1 MILVT
6 GATGTVGTFLV
17 AELAAL
23 DAPFRAL
30 TRSEVRATALRARGF
45 HVVVGDFQDPESL
58 RPAVAGVERIFLLS
72 PIHARLVEHEA
83 KVLGVARQHGAPH
96 VVKLSVID
104 ADTDSPCRFL
114 RVHGES
120 EEAVRRSALPF
131 TFLRP
136 NSFMQNWLGAPAA
149 TARHEGR
156 LYSNYGAASVSH
168 VDAADVGR
176 AAAAVLLGIGHEG
189 RTYTLTGPAGVTMLE
204 VAAILA
210 ERTGRPVHHV
220 ELSDVE
226 LRGAL
231 HAASLPPWLADGVVE
246 LGRYFRTGHAGS
258 TSDTVR
264 RLTGIPPAS
273 VAEFL
278 GRHREHFTP

>member
-6 GATGTVGTFLV
+6 GATGTVGSFLV

-30 TRSEVRATALRARGF
+30 TRSEAHATALRARGF

-58 RPAVAGVERIFLLS
+58 RPAVEGVERIFLLS
-72 PIHARLVEHEA
+72 PIDARLVEYETN
-83 KVLGVARQHGAPH
+83 VLGVAREYGTPH

-104 ADTDSPCRFL
+104 ADAASPCRCL

-136 NSFMQNWLGAPAA
+136 GSFMQNWLGAPAA
-149 TARHEGR
+149 TVRRDGL
-156 LYSNYGAASVSH
+156 LYSNYGEAPVNH
-168 VDAADVGR
+168 VDAADIGR
-176 AAAAVLLGIGHEG
+176 AAAVVLLGIGHEG
-189 RTYTLTGPAGVTMLE
+189 RTYTLTGPASVTMPD
-204 VAAILA
+204 VAELLA
-210 ERTGRPVHHV
+210 ERIGRPVRHV

-231 HAASLPPWLADGVVE
+231 HAATLPLWLADGLVE
-246 LGRYFRTGHAGS
+246 LGRYFRTGRAGV
-258 TSDTVR
+258 TTDAVR
-264 RLTGIPPAS
+264 HLTGIPPAS

-278 GRHREHFTP
+278 ARHREHFTP